1 MPPPGATKPSEAAV
15 RAFVA
20 SIKGEFDRADANLK
34 PDPGRVAARR
44 LNRNEYSNTIRDLLA
59 VDFRAE
65 KYFPTDDSGDGFDN
79 IGEVLSVSP
88 VLMEKYLSAAER
100 IARWAISTEIP
111 PKPIVDEYRLRDRKL
126 RRVDPST
133 VEAVHR
139 VEYPGEYTV
148 RFGLPGERAPAGK
161 PVTLN
166 LWMDG
171 KLLASKEIET
181 KPSGLVYFN
190 PYSEEEMQ
198 VLLPAGDHVFR
209 AGFTNDDYVKT
220 LAPADFYSN
229 RNNKFFD
236 SIVFLGPTKAA
247 ADRESRKRVLI
258 CDPESGRACQERI
271 LSNLARRAYRR
282 PATSQDTA
290 SLMRFVDMAK
300 ADGHNTEKALQLAIQ
315 AMLVSPKFLFR
326 VERDPNPTDP
336 TQIHQVSQL
345 ELASRLSY
353 FLWSSTPDDELLGLA
368 EAGKLREPGVLRQQV
383 VRLLADPRSDALAAN
398 FGGQWLEIRNLDV
411 AEPDPK
417 KFPDWNPELR
427 DAMKAETTLFF
438 DHILKNNRPV
448 SEFLDAKYTF
458 LNDRMAKL
466 YGIEGV
472 DGPDFRRVDLATE
485 QLAMRGGIMSHASV
499 LTVSSYANRTSPVI
513 RGKYVLGNLL
523 GSPPP
528 DPPPDVP
535 TLDEAAVGT
544 AGSMRQQLEKHRTN
558 PTCASCHS
566 RMDPLGFGLENYDA
580 IGRWRTADGTFP
592 VDSSG
597 TLPDGKSFSTPAEMR
612 VILTAQ
618 TPQFSRTLTEKMM
631 TYALGRGLKVY
642 DRRTV
647 EAINGAMAADGYR
660 FQTLIHQIIE
670 SLPFQSRRGEEVN
683 P

>member
-1 MPPPGATKPSEAAV
+1 
-15 RAFVA
+15 
-20 SIKGEFDRADANLK
+20 
-34 PDPGRVAARR
+34 
-44 LNRNEYSNTIRDLLA
+44 
-59 VDFRAE
+59 
-65 KYFPTDDSGDGFDN
+65 
-79 IGEVLSVSP
+79 
-88 VLMEKYLSAAER
+88 
-100 IARWAISTEIP
+100 
-111 PKPIVDEYRLRDRKL
+111 
-126 RRVDPST
+126 
-133 VEAVHR
+133 
-139 VEYPGEYTV
+139 
-148 RFGLPGERAPAGK
+148 
-161 PVTLN
+161 
-166 LWMDG
+166 
-171 KLLASKEIET
+171 
-181 KPSGLVYFN
+181 
-190 PYSEEEMQ
+190 
-198 VLLPAGDHVFR
+198 
-209 AGFTNDDYVKT
+209 
-220 LAPADFYSN
+220 
-229 RNNKFFD
+229 
-236 SIVFLGPTKAA
+236 
-247 ADRESRKRVLI
+247 
-258 CDPESGRACQERI
+258 
-271 LSNLARRAYRR
+271 
-282 PATSQDTA
+282 
-290 SLMRFVDMAK
+290 
-300 ADGHNTEKALQLAIQ
+300 
-315 AMLVSPKFLFR
+315 
-326 VERDPNPTDP
+326 
-336 TQIHQVSQL
+336 VSQL

-618 TPQFSRTLTEKMM
+618 TPQFSRTLKEKMM

-670 SLPFQSRRGEEVN
+670 CLPFQSRRGEEVN